1 MQMRQASYISVPNQL
16 KAKVTSMP
24 TVVNEIINLANDS
37 RTSIAHL
44 SSVLLKDSA
53 LTKSI
58 LKRANS
64 PYYGFA
70 HKVSTLDFAI
80 VLLGFDVLKETVS
93 SLLVNNAL
101 RNMVN
106 VLFRYEEF
114 WNHSLSCG
122 IIASYLA
129 EKLNQCDPDDAFVAG
144 LLHDIGFVI
153 LHQYLNDDTPAHHKD
168 KENQSAKSVEAVCG
182 VTHAETGNWIAER
195 WQLPAEIAE
204 SIRYHH
210 TPELAKVNPALTATV
225 HIADVLCQRLN
236 IGTFSYDQTLA
247 YQIAA
252 LKITRFDE
260 ATLNLEELKNYCMQ
274 LRSNIDGGD
283 TLGDFVNNIKTRFVE
298 TMGELPEKQKVILAL
313 YYYEGLSFEEISR
326 VLNLDETTI
335 NGLHA
340 ESLSALKNVIW
351 NIPDGMPSPKGI
363 SSEGKS
369 KQRVAL

>member
-1 MQMRQASYISVPNQL
+1 MQMRQTNYISVSNQL
-16 KAKVTSMP
+16 KAKVMSMP

-44 SSVLLKDSA
+44 SSVLLKDQT

-70 HKVSTLDFAI
+70 HKINSLDFAI

-93 SLLVNNAL
+93 SMLVSNSI

-114 WNHSLSCG
+114 WNHSLSCA

-129 EKLNQCDPDDAFVAG
+129 EKLDECDPDDAFVAG
-144 LLHDIGFVI
+144 LLHDIGFII
-153 LHQYLNDDTPAHHKD
+153 LHQYVNDDTTAPRKD
-168 KENQSAKSVEAVCG
+168 KDTLSGESAEAASG
-182 VTHAETGNWIAER
+182 VSHSETGNWVAER

-210 TPELAKVNPALTATV
+210 TPELAKVNPALTAIV

-236 IGTFSYDQTLA
+236 IGTVSYDQTLV

-252 LKITRFDE
+252 LNIVQFDE
-260 ATLNLEELKNYCMQ
+260 ASLDIEELKKYCMQ
-274 LRSNIDGGD
+274 LRSDIDGGQ
-283 TLGDFVNNIKTRFVE
+283 TLGDFVNSIKTRFVE
-298 TMGELPEKQKVILAL
+298 EIGGLPEKQKVILAL
-313 YYYEGLSFEEISR
+313 HYYEGLSFDEIGR

-340 ESLSALKNVIW
+340 ESVSALKDVIR
-351 NIPDGMPSPKGI
+351 NISN
-363 SSEGKS
+363 
-369 KQRVAL
+369 QRVAL